1 MEDTGNSLK
10 PALKSTQWMYI
21 AVDRIPNRYS
31 SIFRVLAVQQWIK
44 WLKMAQNHRKIDPD
58 FSYYAIDTL

>member
-1 MEDTGNSLK
+1 MEDTENSLK

-31 SIFRVLAVQQWIK
+31 SIFRVLAVQEWIK
-44 WLKMAQNHRKIDPD
+44 WPKNGPKSQENRPRFFLLR
-58 FSYYAIDTL
+58 Y